1 MIICKKYEAVRS
13 TTKEAEEVKRSLK
26 NKKSEVRSLKKKKKK
41 KYEVRRR
48 RIIRRR
54 IIAIRRSYGRAKSI
68 SIVDP
73 SISIV
78 ISIVDFN
85 SRF

>member
-1 MIICKKYEAVRS
+1 MIISKKYEAVRS

>member
-1 MIICKKYEAVRS
+1 MIISKKYEAVRS

-78 ISIVDFN
+78 ISIIDFN
-85 SRF
+85 NRF

>member
-1 MIICKKYEAVRS
+1 MIISKKYEAVRS

-26 NKKSEVRSLKKKKKK
+26 NKKSEVRSRKKKKKK

>member
-1 MIICKKYEAVRS
+1 M
-13 TTKEAEEVKRSLK
+13 K
-26 NKKSEVRSLKKKKKK
+26 NKKSEVRSRKKKKKK

-73 SISIV
+73 SISIA

-85 SRF
+85 NRF

>member
-1 MIICKKYEAVRS
+1 VIISKKYEAVRS

-26 NKKSEVRSLKKKKKK
+26 NKKSEVRSLKKKKK

>member
-1 MIICKKYEAVRS
+1 MIISKKYEAVRS

-26 NKKSEVRSLKKKKKK
+26 NKKSEVRSLKKKKK

-85 SRF
+85 NRF

>member
-1 MIICKKYEAVRS
+1 MIISKKYEAVRS

-26 NKKSEVRSLKKKKKK
+26 NKKSEVRSLKKKK

>member
-1 MIICKKYEAVRS
+1 MIISKKYEAVRS

-26 NKKSEVRSLKKKKKK
+26 NKKSEVRSLKKKKK